1 MSRVRHS
8 ILYGAML
15 VVITLVAYAGV
26 FQNDFVDFDDNIYV
40 TDNPYTRAGVSL
52 AGARYALNTF
62 DSGNWIPLTWIS
74 FQLDTSL
81 FGRQAWG
88 YHLTN
93 LVLHSLNVLMLYAW
107 LSRVTGLRIQAL
119 VVAALFAVHPLHVES
134 VAWIAERKDVLCAF
148 WLMMT
153 LLAYERYSGSPTL
166 GKYLLVCASFT
177 LGLLSKS
184 MLVTLP
190 ILLLVVDIWLPHHWR
205 QVDQSGGLADPSMRR
220 SFKWLVAEKVPLLF
234 LSLID
239 GIVTIIAQVAV
250 QTRWPFWI
258 RLGNAIRA
266 YSWYLMKTVW
276 PSELSVYYP
285 HPANLLSWWSV
296 LLSAIPLVVITIYV
310 AVNGSRRSH
319 LWFGWLWYLI
329 SLSPVI
335 GLVQV
340 GFQANAD
347 RYSYI
352 PHIGLLLMIV
362 AEAGHW
368 ACRSSLGRNAMFA
381 VLSIVV
387 IACSGMTMA
396 QVRVWRS
403 TDTLWARALAVE
415 PGNWFAHL
423 QVGNRRVLGGQTDN
437 VTLQHFGFVLKYDPK
452 HHIAL
457 NNVGW
462 IHQSREE
469 WQSAEEYYR
478 RAIEVAPDYR
488 LAVHNFV
495 TVLKKQGRLMDGA
508 DLIERFA
515 NRHPTD
521 ARIQNE
527 LGMIYVRQGR
537 MEDAKT
543 KFSQAV
549 RADSEN
555 RIARNNLALALSQL
569 GQDPEAK
576 QQLETV
582 LKQDAGDVNARVNL
596 GTLLERMGQLG
607 EAKTQYSLALQYDPE
622 EPEARE
628 RLRVLSSRNL
638 SQP

>member
-1 MSRVRHS
+1 MSSVRSS

-15 VVITLVAYAGV
+15 VAITLVAYAGV

-40 TDNPYTRAGVSL
+40 TDNPQTRAGLSL

-62 DSGNWIPLTWIS
+62 DSGNWIPLTWLS

-93 LVLHSLNVLMLYAW
+93 LVLHCLNVLLLYAW
-107 LSRVTGLRIQAL
+107 LTRVTRLRAQAL
-119 VVAALFAVHPLHVES
+119 IVAVLFAVHPLHVES
-134 VAWIAERKDVLCAF
+134 VAWIAERKDVLSAF

-153 LLAYERYSGSPTL
+153 LLAYEQYSGRPTL
-166 GKYLLVCASFT
+166 GKYLIVCASFT

-190 ILLLVVDIWLPHHWR
+190 ILLLVVDIWLPHRGH
-205 QVDQSGGLADPSMRR
+205 QVDQSGGLADQSARC
-220 SFKWLVAEKVPLLF
+220 SFKWLVAEKVPLLV

-266 YSWYLMKTVW
+266 YSWYLMQTVW
-276 PSELSVYYP
+276 PSALSVYYP
-285 HPANLLSWWSV
+285 HPVNQLNWWSV
-296 LLSAIPLVVITIYV
+296 LLSAIPLIVITIYV
-310 AVNGSRRSH
+310 ALNGSRRPQ
-319 LWFGWLWYLI
+319 LWFGWLLYLI

-340 GFQANAD
+340 GFQAYAD

-362 AEAGHW
+362 AEVRHW
-368 ACRSSLGRNAMFA
+368 TGRSLLGRNAMLA

-387 IACSGMTMA
+387 MVYSGMTMA
-396 QVRVWRS
+396 QIRVWRS
-403 TDTLWARALAVE
+403 TDTLWARALAVDPE
-415 PGNWFAHL
+415 NWFAHL
-423 QVGNRRVLGGQTDN
+423 QVGNRRILGGQTDD
-437 VTLQHFGFVLKYDPK
+437 VTLQHFGFVLKHDPK
-452 HHIAL
+452 HAIAL

-462 IHQSREE
+462 ISQSRED
-469 WQSAEEYYR
+469 WPSAEEYYR

-488 LAVHNFV
+488 LSVHNFV
-495 TVLKKQGRLMDGA
+495 TVLKKQGRLMEGA

-521 ARIQNE
+521 SRIQNE
-527 LGMIYVRQGR
+527 LGMVYVRQGR

-543 KFSQAV
+543 KFLQAV
-549 RADSEN
+549 RADSHN

-569 GQDPEAK
+569 GQDREAK

-582 LKQDAGDVNARVNL
+582 LQQDAGDVNARVNL
-596 GTLLERMGQLG
+596 GTLLERMGQLA
-607 EAKTQYSLALQYDPE
+607 EAKIQYSLALQYAPN

-628 RLRVLSSRNL
+628 RLRVLSRNL